1 MSGKR
6 SKKNQ
11 RPGSSRRGPEVLN
24 SNIEKDDE
32 QFQQIAESEDGRNEF
47 HTSTE
52 YHSTQFDHPP
62 SSSTDQQTSAL
73 ECPPHA
79 RGHKDSLMEN
89 KLPEQKRK
97 MGSTR
102 KRIGRIKDERKLDE
116 IKRTGEFDEEYV
128 TQPNTSTTE
137 EQHASLTEEEQS
149 RSMSFPS
156 DLNLQTKSSELRKEP
171 GTTLMLGVLE
181 NEEKDTIHYQEI
193 TFNSHEVLRDIPID
207 EKMVPSVH
215 SIAVTVAESDLL
227 QKDSVMFDEPSCQDI
242 PIASTSR
249 QKRRICSTRRP
260 LGEKNRENVGV
271 QEHSSNIR
279 ENKSKAEVLGEAKFP
294 MSEEMEQTWDG
305 VARDVSLSHTE
316 SALVLNQSLLAER
329 AELKEPDVSAGTET
343 MNKSVTFPLVDSE
356 KPLPETSSQHGTPSL
371 NEGFDFNFGSH
382 TGDFVNKVW
391 KEAESDLSDN
401 SQCVLNTSKD
411 TNTSYNFTDVNTEAK
426 EKVLKQKEELSINY
440 QMSDLLPKQDAQ
452 LEELELNYQ
461 EYSLSQHDIAT
472 LDNNCG
478 CSMAQLK
485 VGGSRS
491 FNVPVTNISH
501 AEPTATNL
509 PHEMSDAFDEKQEIQ
524 VEIKQESNVCDFTLV
539 TCDTLTDLECIM
551 EENEDP
557 QILAASENENTS
569 NQRGSETDNALKITD
584 QHDVRDHNVIQTI
597 MDVRDNEKD
606 AETSTETIWISH
618 QKPCE
623 VPAEKEELNREQEQ
637 YSSNISRTQSPLQD
651 AAGKMLETDEVRK
664 GRKDTENAASNDV
677 TTKSEE
683 MFSFKLSATVRG
695 SHAHQQL
702 FMQYPDKEGYDSHEN
717 VNEKSEEEGIL
728 VSVES
733 ENASFDRGDGK
744 SEGTKV
750 DAEPVVMSNVEAVY
764 NDSESANPEQ
774 NRELALKVS
783 TNAEKE
789 VSGERDT
796 IVMQSDINLIP
807 EEAHSKSSPVIYKR
821 KMGSTRR
828 PLRGKKGQKI
838 EMEHHDE
845 NETLECEGMINLEK
859 KTFSLEDESIT
870 NASLLRTTKDGVKVQ
885 DMELCED
892 NDVGPVERS
901 ESALLQSSCR
911 SDFLSEESTA
921 VSICHVTESQTL
933 MKLNEESQEN
943 AGDAEK
949 VAAEENKDL
958 QLETESQN
966 KISDTT
972 TYDAEG
978 TEEKINDVSVTL
990 VREVEVTGDTGTV
1003 ESNMTTESDLIQND
1017 TSSDPKLEAI
1027 KVSDDAGCKVQEE
1040 TVPKQSDT
1048 TIIPHDT
1055 QKEEAHSEFTVIHK
1069 RKMGSTRRP
1078 HRGKNGQRKEKEHR
1092 DENET
1097 PYSEDIIN
1105 VEKETISLEDE
1116 SITNASLLRTTKD
1129 GVKEQDME
1137 LCEDNDVGPVERS
1150 ESALLQ
1156 SSCRS
1161 DFLSEESTAVS
1172 ICHIT
1177 ESQTLMKLNK
1187 ESQENAGDAEK
1198 VAAEENKDLQLET
1211 ESQNKISDT
1220 TSYEAEGTEEKINDV
1235 SVTLIREVE
1244 VTGDTGTVESNM
1256 TMESDLMQN
1265 DTSSDAKLEAI
1276 KVSDNTECEVQE
1288 ETDTVPKQSDTT
1300 IIPQDTQKE
1309 EAHSEFTVIHK
1320 RKMGSTRRPL
1330 RGKNRQRKE
1339 KEHHDENET
1348 PDSED
1353 MINVE
1358 KETISLEDESIT
1370 NASLLRTTKD
1380 GVKVQDVELCEDN
1393 DVGPVERSESALL
1406 QSSCRSDFLSEES
1419 TAVSICHVTE
1429 SQTLMKLNKES
1440 QENAGDAEK
1449 VAAEENKDLQ
1459 LETES
1464 QNKISDTT
1472 TYEAEGTEENI
1483 NDVSVTLVREV
1494 EVTGDTGTGESN
1506 MTMESDL
1513 MQNDTSSDA
1522 KLEAIKVSDNTERE
1536 VQEETIPKQSDT
1548 TIIPQDAQKE
1558 EAHSEFTVI
1567 HKRKMGSTRRP
1578 LRGKNGQRKEK
1589 EHHDENE
1596 TLDSEDMI
1604 NVEEET
1610 ISLEDEPPLDE
1621 SALQSVKL
1629 GAKEQEMD
1637 TCKKNDVGPVER
1649 SKSTDMQSSCS
1660 SDLTSE
1666 ESIAINICH
1675 ITESQT
1681 PMKLN
1686 EESQENVGDADKGAA
1701 EEGKDLQLEIESR
1714 DTISDTT
1721 TYEAEGTDEKI
1732 NDVRLT
1738 LVREVEVTGDTGTG
1752 ESNMTT
1758 ESDLIQNDT
1767 SSDPKLEAIK
1777 VSDDAECKVQEET
1790 VPKQSDTTIIPHDT
1804 QKEEAHSEFTVIHK
1818 RKMGSTRR
1826 PLRGKN
1832 RQRKEKDHHDE
1843 NKTPDSE
1850 DMINVEKETISLE
1863 DESITNAS
1871 LLRTTKDGIKVQ
1883 DMELCEDNYV
1893 GPVERSESALLQ
1905 SSCRSDFL
1913 SEESTA
1919 VSICHIT
1926 ESQTLMKLN
1935 KESQENAGDAEKV
1948 AAEENKDLQLETES
1962 QNKISDTTTYEAEG
1976 TEENIND
1983 VSVTLVREV
1992 EITGDTGTVESNLTT
2007 ESDFL
2012 HTSPDVH
2019 IEALKISENVE
2030 KDVSGETDT
2039 VLKQSDINLIPE
2051 DSHTEEAHSKSSPV
2065 IQKRKMGSTRR
2076 PLRGNEGQRQEHDE
2090 KEIFMLKDEPSP
2102 DESRYTAVSVCDISE
2117 SQTLPKIHAGSQE
2130 NSGDV
2135 EIVPAEEDTERHLEN
2150 QTFDSTA
2157 FGGEATEENI
2167 CEANV
2172 LDKEVEFIGDTVT
2185 LESNI
2190 TTESDL
2196 IQNDTSSDPKLE
2208 AIKVSDDAECKVQE
2222 ETVPKQSDTTII
2234 PHDNQKE
2241 EAHSEFTVIHKRK
2254 MGSTRRPLRGKNT
2267 QRKEKDHHDEN
2278 ETPDSEDMIN
2288 VEKETISLEDESIT
2302 NASLLRTTKDGVK
2315 VQDMELCEDNDVGPV
2330 ERSESALL
2338 QSSCRSDFLYEES
2351 TAVSICHVTESQTL
2365 MKLNKESQEN
2375 AGDAEKVAA
2384 EENKDLQLETESQNK
2399 IPDTTSYEAEGTE
2412 EKINDVSV
2420 TLVGEVEVTGD
2431 TGTVESNMTMESDLM
2446 QNDTSSDAKLEAI
2459 KVYDNTECEV
2469 QEETDTVPK
2478 QSDTTI
2484 IPQDA
2489 QKEEAHSEFTVIHKR
2504 KMGSTR
2510 RPLRGKNGQRKE
2522 KEHHDENETLD
2533 SEDMINVEEETIS
2546 LEDEPPLDES
2556 TLQSVKLGAKEQEMD
2571 TCKKNDVGPVER
2583 SKSTDM
2589 QSSCSSDLTSEES
2602 IAINICHITESQ
2614 TPMKLNEES
2623 QENVGDADKGAAED
2637 GKDLQLEIES
2647 RDTISDTTTYEA
2659 EGTDEKINDVRLTLV
2674 REVEVTGDT
2683 GTVESN
2689 MTMESDLMQNDTSS
2703 DAKLEAIKVYDNTEC
2718 EVQEETDTVPKQ
2730 SDTTIIPQDAQK
2742 EEAHSEFTVIHKRK
2756 MGSTRRPLRGKN
2768 GQRKEKEHHDE
2779 NETLDSEDMIN
2790 VEEETISLEDEPPLD
2805 ESTLQSVKLGAKE
2818 QEMDT
2823 CKKNDVGPV
2832 ERSKSTDMQSSCSSD
2847 LTSEESIAINI
2858 CHITESQTPMKLN
2871 EESQENVGDADKGAA
2886 EEGKDLQLEI
2896 ESRDTI
2902 SDTTTYEAEGT
2913 DEKINDVRLTLVREV
2928 EVTGDTGTVESNI
2941 TTESGLIQND
2951 TSSDAKLEAF
2961 KVSDNAEREVQKET
2975 DTVPKQSDTT
2985 IIPQDAQ
2992 KEEAHSEFT
3001 VIHKRKMG
3009 STRRPLRGKNRQRKE
3024 KEHHDENETLDS
3036 EDMINVEEETISLED
3051 EPPLDESTLQSVKLG
3066 AKEQEM
3072 DTCKKNDVGPVER
3085 SKSTD
3090 LQSSCSSDLTSEE
3103 SIAINICHITESQTL
3118 MKLNEESQENA
3129 GDAENVAAEEN
3140 KDLQLE
3146 TESQDTISDTT
3157 TYEAEGTE
3165 EKIND
3170 VSVTL
3175 VGEVEVTGDTGTG
3188 EINMTTESDLIQ
3200 NDTSSDAKL
3209 EAIKVSEHAECEVKE
3224 ETDTF
3229 PKQSD
3234 TTIIPQDT
3242 QKEEAHSEFT
3252 VIHKRKMGSTRRPL
3266 RGKNGQRKVRV
3277 ESEEDTKAHLEV
3289 QYQDN
3294 VVDHIETQEFLN
3306 IRDNKD
3312 EDRKTTETVDMS
3324 VQEPCDDLELKQRSD
3339 VSQTQS
3345 GPSQDDTGSH
3355 LFEVPERTADFV
3367 RDRFACRS
3375 HSALILSDAL
3385 LMEETQMYVSSENAA
3400 PTEMAE
3406 MHPFSKRSMKK
3417 RKMGSTRKR
3426 GKRMVNDE
3434 EVEEEKEGEAEN
3446 TTNDDGTTKSEENL
3460 TIEEAIAG
3468 SPEPQQL
3475 FISSAD
3481 REGHEIQD
3489 IVSKSDVQTDISEQ
3503 NYPNS
3508 SINPNLLI
3516 ESECSSN
3523 VAAEMISDFSLG
3535 YADTYLGPK
3544 QIVIVKQ
3551 SVIPKESHREDQS
3564 SLNPVFQKRKMG
3576 STRKT
3581 LRGNKGQGKEESK
3594 KMDRD
3599 SKEMTQEQDTE
3610 PHLATSARKT
3620 ECKFDEKVEQNFP
3633 VDFSHPVAS
3642 SKMCPESENGGKEV
3656 SPNIHD
3662 LSEVSEEKGME
3673 STGNDSNSENEAIN
3687 LYDRTKDKFVLKVN
3701 NKDVD
3706 QTVSVDVYV
3715 GSEPEQTENTG
3726 HVFPTQELKSTQDD
3740 FVNEIS
3746 STQEKR
3752 RKMGSTR
3759 RNPKVIHGENMADNA
3774 DALGVA
3780 ENSETKK
3787 AEDDLDDMPLAS
3799 SINQSKEVSSVSTT
3813 DLESE
3818 MLGSATDLKEENDH
3832 QNNSE
3837 PSGPTVPETP
3847 ENTLQLVNADVTK
3860 HPQSE
3865 TVTTE
3870 KRRKMGS
3877 TRKNLRAGRNQ
3888 GIREGFEETETTDTN
3903 LQMPQDSEMSL
3914 GDQTSYD
3921 YSDQSEDS
3929 LLSEIERALN
3939 KTSQS
3944 SMSNDGESII
3954 KEPKHIANAPDLNMQ
3969 ENSEIKSLQPTPL
3982 VHSEP
3987 NSPGG
3992 RRRKMGSTRKNSRQ
4006 QLKAERED
4014 EDKEDGEKDISN
4026 LRMDEQEIKDL
4037 ERVEVSIV
4045 PNITENKLNKEYL
4058 DVSSAHTSSSQL
4070 EESANPVCQERTSPS
4085 TKRKFGSRRAN
4096 KSKQGLSSLAT
4107 SDFKNELEDGDHKAD
4122 KLCSDVSEVCDPC
4135 LTLQPE
4141 NQPITH
4147 PVSEQRNMEAKNEE
4161 AAPKATGAGPV
4172 SLGQIIKPDRSTGAK
4187 QTVNLNNSISDAE
4200 EVQFNVVMVGNC
4212 SVGKTSFIR
4221 RFHEGQFTEDY
4232 RSTIGVDTCIQT
4244 VALPDRTV
4252 KLQIWD
4258 TAGQE
4263 RFHSITTQVFH
4274 RADGLLLMYAITCSN
4289 SFISVRDWISRAQE
4303 RAPDD
4308 VIMML
4313 LGNKNDSGERAVQ
4326 IQEGADLAREYN
4338 INFME
4343 CSAATGANVSES
4355 MTTLAELLMERKSQK
4370 ERHATLRRE
4379 PSQKKSGCC

>member
-1 MSGKR
+1 
-6 SKKNQ
+6 
-11 RPGSSRRGPEVLN
+11 
-24 SNIEKDDE
+24 
-32 QFQQIAESEDGRNEF
+32 
-47 HTSTE
+47 
-52 YHSTQFDHPP
+52 
-62 SSSTDQQTSAL
+62 
-73 ECPPHA
+73 
-79 RGHKDSLMEN
+79 
-89 KLPEQKRK
+89 
-97 MGSTR
+97 
-102 KRIGRIKDERKLDE
+102 
-116 IKRTGEFDEEYV
+116 
-128 TQPNTSTTE
+128 
-137 EQHASLTEEEQS
+137 
-149 RSMSFPS
+149 
-156 DLNLQTKSSELRKEP
+156 
-171 GTTLMLGVLE
+171 
-181 NEEKDTIHYQEI
+181 
-193 TFNSHEVLRDIPID
+193 
-207 EKMVPSVH
+207 
-215 SIAVTVAESDLL
+215 
-227 QKDSVMFDEPSCQDI
+227 
-242 PIASTSR
+242 
-249 QKRRICSTRRP
+249 
-260 LGEKNRENVGV
+260 
-271 QEHSSNIR
+271 
-279 ENKSKAEVLGEAKFP
+279 
-294 MSEEMEQTWDG
+294 
-305 VARDVSLSHTE
+305 
-316 SALVLNQSLLAER
+316 
-329 AELKEPDVSAGTET
+329 
-343 MNKSVTFPLVDSE
+343 
-356 KPLPETSSQHGTPSL
+356 
-371 NEGFDFNFGSH
+371 
-382 TGDFVNKVW
+382 
-391 KEAESDLSDN
+391 
-401 SQCVLNTSKD
+401 
-411 TNTSYNFTDVNTEAK
+411 
-426 EKVLKQKEELSINY
+426 
-440 QMSDLLPKQDAQ
+440 
-452 LEELELNYQ
+452 
-461 EYSLSQHDIAT
+461 
-472 LDNNCG
+472 
-478 CSMAQLK
+478 
-485 VGGSRS
+485 
-491 FNVPVTNISH
+491 
-501 AEPTATNL
+501 
-509 PHEMSDAFDEKQEIQ
+509 
-524 VEIKQESNVCDFTLV
+524 
-539 TCDTLTDLECIM
+539 
-551 EENEDP
+551 
-557 QILAASENENTS
+557 
-569 NQRGSETDNALKITD
+569 
-584 QHDVRDHNVIQTI
+584 
-597 MDVRDNEKD
+597 
-606 AETSTETIWISH
+606 
-618 QKPCE
+618 
-623 VPAEKEELNREQEQ
+623 
-637 YSSNISRTQSPLQD
+637 
-651 AAGKMLETDEVRK
+651 
-664 GRKDTENAASNDV
+664 
-677 TTKSEE
+677 
-683 MFSFKLSATVRG
+683 
-695 SHAHQQL
+695 
-702 FMQYPDKEGYDSHEN
+702 
-717 VNEKSEEEGIL
+717 
-728 VSVES
+728 
-733 ENASFDRGDGK
+733 
-744 SEGTKV
+744 
-750 DAEPVVMSNVEAVY
+750 
-764 NDSESANPEQ
+764 
-774 NRELALKVS
+774 
-783 TNAEKE
+783 
-789 VSGERDT
+789 
-796 IVMQSDINLIP
+796 
-807 EEAHSKSSPVIYKR
+807 
-821 KMGSTRR
+821 MGSTRR
-828 PLRGKKGQKI
+828 PLRGKNRQRKEKD
-838 EMEHHDE
+838 HHDE
-845 NETLECEGMINLEK
+845 NKTPDSEDMINVEK
-859 KTFSLEDESIT
+859 ETISLEDESIT
-870 NASLLRTTKDGVKVQ
+870 NASLLRTTKDGIKVQ

-892 NDVGPVERS
+892 NYVGPVERS

-966 KISDTT
+966 KIPDTT

-990 VREVEVTGDTGTV
+990 VGEVEVTGDTGTV
-1003 ESNMTTESDLIQND
+1003 ESNLTTESDFLHTSPDVHIEALKISENVEKDVSGETDTVLKQSDINLIPEDSHTEEAHSKSSPVIQKRKMGSTRRPLRGNKGQRQEHDEKEIFILKDEPSPDESRYTAVSVCDISESQTLPKIHAGSQENSGDVEIVPAEEDTERHLQNQTFDSTAFGGEVTEENICDANVLDKEVEFVGDTVTVESNMTTESDSIQND
-1017 TSSDPKLEAI
+1017 TSSDANLEAMKI
-1027 KVSDDAGCKVQEE
+1027 SDDAECKVQEE
-1040 TVPKQSDT
+1040 TIPKQSDT
-1048 TIIPHDT
+1048 TIIPQDS
-1055 QKEEAHSEFTVIHK
+1055 QKAEAHSEFTVIHK

-1078 HRGKNGQRKEKEHR
+1078 LRGKNGQRKEKEHH

-1097 PYSEDIIN
+1097 LDSEDMIN
-1105 VEKETISLEDE
+1105 VEEETISLEDE
-1116 SITNASLLRTTKD
+1116 PPLDESTLQSVKLGA
-1129 GVKEQDME
+1129 KEQEMDT
-1137 LCEDNDVGPVERS
+1137 CKKNDVGPVERS
-1150 ESALLQ
+1150 KSTDMQ
-1156 SSCRS
+1156 SSCSS
-1161 DFLSEESTAVS
+1161 DLTSEESIAAS

-1177 ESQTLMKLNK
+1177 ESQTLMKLNE

-1198 VAAEENKDLQLET
+1198 VAAEENQDLQLET

-1300 IIPQDTQKE
+1300 IIPQD
-1309 EAHSEFTVIHK
+1309 
-1320 RKMGSTRRPL
+1320 
-1330 RGKNRQRKE
+1330 
-1339 KEHHDENET
+1339 
-1348 PDSED
+1348 
-1353 MINVE
+1353 
-1358 KETISLEDESIT
+1358 
-1370 NASLLRTTKD
+1370 
-1380 GVKVQDVELCEDN
+1380 
-1393 DVGPVERSESALL
+1393 
-1406 QSSCRSDFLSEES
+1406 
-1419 TAVSICHVTE
+1419 
-1429 SQTLMKLNKES
+1429 
-1440 QENAGDAEK
+1440 
-1449 VAAEENKDLQ
+1449 
-1459 LETES
+1459 
-1464 QNKISDTT
+1464 
-1472 TYEAEGTEENI
+1472 
-1483 NDVSVTLVREV
+1483 
-1494 EVTGDTGTGESN
+1494 
-1506 MTMESDL
+1506 
-1513 MQNDTSSDA
+1513 
-1522 KLEAIKVSDNTERE
+1522 
-1536 VQEETIPKQSDT
+1536 
-1548 TIIPQDAQKE
+1548 AQKE

-1621 SALQSVKL
+1621 FTLQSVKL

-1738 LVREVEVTGDTGTG
+1738 LVREVE
-1752 ESNMTT
+1752 
-1758 ESDLIQNDT
+1758 
-1767 SSDPKLEAIK
+1767 
-1777 VSDDAECKVQEET
+1777 
-1790 VPKQSDTTIIPHDT
+1790 
-1804 QKEEAHSEFTVIHK
+1804 
-1818 RKMGSTRR
+1818 
-1826 PLRGKN
+1826 
-1832 RQRKEKDHHDE
+1832 
-1843 NKTPDSE
+1843 
-1850 DMINVEKETISLE
+1850 
-1863 DESITNAS
+1863 
-1871 LLRTTKDGIKVQ
+1871 
-1883 DMELCEDNYV
+1883 
-1893 GPVERSESALLQ
+1893 
-1905 SSCRSDFL
+1905 
-1913 SEESTA
+1913 
-1919 VSICHIT
+1919 
-1926 ESQTLMKLN
+1926 
-1935 KESQENAGDAEKV
+1935 
-1948 AAEENKDLQLETES
+1948 
-1962 QNKISDTTTYEAEG
+1962 
-1976 TEENIND
+1976 
-1983 VSVTLVREV
+1983 
-1992 EITGDTGTVESNLTT
+1992 ITGDTGTVESNLTT

-2012 HTSPDVH
+2012 HSSPDVH

-2190 TTESDL
+2190 TTESGFIQNDTSSDAKLEALKVSDNTEREVQEETDTVPKQSDTTIIPQDSQKEEAHSEFTVIHKRKMGSTRRPLRGKNGQRKEKEHHDENETLDSEDMINVEEETISLEDEPRLDESTLQSVKLGAKEQEMDICKKNDVGPVERSKSTDLQSSCSSDLTSEESIAINICHITESQTLMKLNEESKENAGDADKVAAEENKDLQLETESQNKISDTTTYEAKGTEEKINDVSVTLVREVKVTGDTVTGESNMTTESDL

-2338 QSSCRSDFLYEES
+2338 QSSCRSDFLSEES

-2365 MKLNKESQEN
+2365 MKLNEESQEN

-2399 IPDTTSYEAEGTE
+2399 IPDTTTYEAEGTE

-2431 TGTVESNMTMESDLM
+2431 TGTVESNLTTESDFLHTSPDVHVEALKISENVEKDVSGETDTVLKQSDINLIPEDSHAEEAHSKSSPVIQKRKM
-2446 QNDTSSDAKLEAI
+2446 GSTRRPLRGNKGQRQEHDEKEIFILKDEPSPDESRYTAVSVCDISKSQTLPKIHAGSQENSGDVEIVPAEEDTERHLQNQTFYSTAFGGEVTEENICDANVLDKEVEFVGDAVTVESNMTTESDSIQNDTSSDAKLEEMKISDDA
-2459 KVYDNTECEV
+2459 ECEA

-2484 IPQDA
+2484 IPQDT

-2583 SKSTDM
+2583 SKSTDL

-2602 IAINICHITESQ
+2602 IAASICHITESQ
-2614 TPMKLNEES
+2614 TLMKLNEES
-2623 QENVGDADKGAAED
+2623 QENAGDAEKVAAEEN
-2637 GKDLQLEIES
+2637 KDLQLETES
-2647 RDTISDTTTYEA
+2647 QNKISDTTSYEA
-2659 EGTDEKINDVRLTLV
+2659 EGTEENINDVSVTLI

-2689 MTMESDLMQNDTSS
+2689 MTMESDFLHTSPDVHIEALKISENVEKDVSGETDTVLKQSDINLIPEDSHTEEAHSKSSPVIQKRKMGSTRRPLRGNKGQRQEHDEKEIFILKDEPSPDESRYTAVSVCDISESQTLPKIHAGSQENSGDVEIVPAEEDTERHLQNQTFDSTAFGGEVTEENICDANVLDKEVEFVGDTVTVESNMTTESDLIQNDTSS
-2703 DAKLEAIKVYDNTEC
+2703 DANLEAMKISDDAEC
-2718 EVQEETDTVPKQ
+2718 KVQEETIPKQ
-2730 SDTTIIPQDAQK
+2730 SDTTIIPQDSQK
-2742 EEAHSEFTVIHKRK
+2742 AEAHSEFTVIHKRK

-2818 QEMDT
+2818 QEMDI

-2832 ERSKSTDMQSSCSSD
+2832 ERSKSTDLQSSCSSD
-2847 LTSEESIAINI
+2847 LTSEESIATSI
-2858 CHITESQTPMKLN
+2858 CHITESQTLTKLN
-2871 EESQENVGDADKGAA
+2871 KESQENAGDAEKVAA
-2886 EEGKDLQLEI
+2886 EENKDLQLET
-2896 ESRDTI
+2896 ESQNKI
-2902 SDTTTYEAEGT
+2902 SDTTSYEAEGT
-2913 DEKINDVRLTLVREV
+2913 EEKINDLSVTLIREV
-2928 EVTGDTGTVESNI
+2928 EVTGGTGTVESNI

-3740 FVNEIS
+3740 FVHEIS

>member
-2928 EVTGDTGTVESNI
+2928 EVTGDTGT
-2941 TTESGLIQND
+2941 
-2951 TSSDAKLEAF
+2951 
-2961 KVSDNAEREVQKET
+2961 
-2975 DTVPKQSDTT
+2975 
-2985 IIPQDAQ
+2985 
-2992 KEEAHSEFT
+2992 
-3001 VIHKRKMG
+3001 
-3009 STRRPLRGKNRQRKE
+3009 
-3024 KEHHDENETLDS
+3024 
-3036 EDMINVEEETISLED
+3036 
-3051 EPPLDESTLQSVKLG
+3051 
-3066 AKEQEM
+3066 
-3072 DTCKKNDVGPVER
+3072 
-3085 SKSTD
+3085 
-3090 LQSSCSSDLTSEE
+3090 
-3103 SIAINICHITESQTL
+3103 
-3118 MKLNEESQENA
+3118 
-3129 GDAENVAAEEN
+3129 
-3140 KDLQLE
+3140 
-3146 TESQDTISDTT
+3146 
-3157 TYEAEGTE
+3157 
-3165 EKIND
+3165 
-3170 VSVTL
+3170 
-3175 VGEVEVTGDTGTG
+3175 G

>member
-1244 VTGDTGTVESNM
+1244 VTGDTGT
-1256 TMESDLMQN
+1256 
-1265 DTSSDAKLEAI
+1265 
-1276 KVSDNTECEVQE
+1276 
-1288 ETDTVPKQSDTT
+1288 
-1300 IIPQDTQKE
+1300 
-1309 EAHSEFTVIHK
+1309 
-1320 RKMGSTRRPL
+1320 
-1330 RGKNRQRKE
+1330 
-1339 KEHHDENET
+1339 
-1348 PDSED
+1348 
-1353 MINVE
+1353 
-1358 KETISLEDESIT
+1358 
-1370 NASLLRTTKD
+1370 
-1380 GVKVQDVELCEDN
+1380 
-1393 DVGPVERSESALL
+1393 
-1406 QSSCRSDFLSEES
+1406 
-1419 TAVSICHVTE
+1419 
-1429 SQTLMKLNKES
+1429 
-1440 QENAGDAEK
+1440 
-1449 VAAEENKDLQ
+1449 
-1459 LETES
+1459 
-1464 QNKISDTT
+1464 
-1472 TYEAEGTEENI
+1472 
-1483 NDVSVTLVREV
+1483 
-1494 EVTGDTGTGESN
+1494 GESN
-1506 MTMESDL
+1506 M
-1513 MQNDTSSDA
+1513 
-1522 KLEAIKVSDNTERE
+1522 
-1536 VQEETIPKQSDT
+1536 
-1548 TIIPQDAQKE
+1548 
-1558 EAHSEFTVI
+1558 
-1567 HKRKMGSTRRP
+1567 
-1578 LRGKNGQRKEK
+1578 
-1589 EHHDENE
+1589 
-1596 TLDSEDMI
+1596 
-1604 NVEEET
+1604 
-1610 ISLEDEPPLDE
+1610 
-1621 SALQSVKL
+1621 
-1629 GAKEQEMD
+1629 
-1637 TCKKNDVGPVER
+1637 
-1649 SKSTDMQSSCS
+1649 
-1660 SDLTSE
+1660 
-1666 ESIAINICH
+1666 
-1675 ITESQT
+1675 
-1681 PMKLN
+1681 
-1686 EESQENVGDADKGAA
+1686 
-1701 EEGKDLQLEIESR
+1701 
-1714 DTISDTT
+1714 
-1721 TYEAEGTDEKI
+1721 
-1732 NDVRLT
+1732 
-1738 LVREVEVTGDTGTG
+1738 
-1752 ESNMTT
+1752 
-1758 ESDLIQNDT
+1758 
-1767 SSDPKLEAIK
+1767 
-1777 VSDDAECKVQEET
+1777 
-1790 VPKQSDTTIIPHDT
+1790 
-1804 QKEEAHSEFTVIHK
+1804 
-1818 RKMGSTRR
+1818 
-1826 PLRGKN
+1826 
-1832 RQRKEKDHHDE
+1832 
-1843 NKTPDSE
+1843 
-1850 DMINVEKETISLE
+1850 
-1863 DESITNAS
+1863 
-1871 LLRTTKDGIKVQ
+1871 
-1883 DMELCEDNYV
+1883 
-1893 GPVERSESALLQ
+1893 
-1905 SSCRSDFL
+1905 
-1913 SEESTA
+1913 
-1919 VSICHIT
+1919 
-1926 ESQTLMKLN
+1926 
-1935 KESQENAGDAEKV
+1935 
-1948 AAEENKDLQLETES
+1948 
-1962 QNKISDTTTYEAEG
+1962 
-1976 TEENIND
+1976 
-1983 VSVTLVREV
+1983 
-1992 EITGDTGTVESNLTT
+1992 
-2007 ESDFL
+2007 
-2012 HTSPDVH
+2012 
-2019 IEALKISENVE
+2019 
-2030 KDVSGETDT
+2030 
-2039 VLKQSDINLIPE
+2039 
-2051 DSHTEEAHSKSSPV
+2051 
-2065 IQKRKMGSTRR
+2065 
-2076 PLRGNEGQRQEHDE
+2076 
-2090 KEIFMLKDEPSP
+2090 
-2102 DESRYTAVSVCDISE
+2102 
-2117 SQTLPKIHAGSQE
+2117 
-2130 NSGDV
+2130 
-2135 EIVPAEEDTERHLEN
+2135 
-2150 QTFDSTA
+2150 
-2157 FGGEATEENI
+2157 
-2167 CEANV
+2167 
-2172 LDKEVEFIGDTVT
+2172 
-2185 LESNI
+2185 

-2928 EVTGDTGTVESNI
+2928 EVTGDTGTVESNLTTESDFLHTSPDVHIEALKISENVEKDVSGETDTVLKQSDINLIPEDSHTEEAHSKSSPVIQKRKMGSTRRPLRGNKGQRQEHDEKEIFILKDEPSPDESRYTAVSVCDISESQTLPKIHAGSQENSGDVEIVPAEEDTERHLENQTFDSTAFGGEATEENICEAIVLDKEVEFIGDTVTLESNI

>member
-2190 TTESDL
+2190 TTESGV
-2196 IQNDTSSDPKLE
+2196 IQNDTSSDAKLE
-2208 AIKVSDDAECKVQE
+2208 ALKVSDNAEREVQE
-2222 ETVPKQSDTTII
+2222 ETDTVPKQSDTTII
-2234 PHDNQKE
+2234 PQNSQKE

-2254 MGSTRRPLRGKNT
+2254 MGSTRRPLRGKNG
-2267 QRKEKDHHDEN
+2267 QRKEKEHHDEN
-2278 ETPDSEDMIN
+2278 ETLDSEDMVN
-2288 VEKETISLEDESIT
+2288 LEKETISLEDEPRLDEST
-2302 NASLLRTTKDGVK
+2302 LQSVK
-2315 VQDMELCEDNDVGPV
+2315 LGAKEQEMDICKKNDVGPV
-2330 ERSESALL
+2330 ERSKSTDL
-2338 QSSCRSDFLYEES
+2338 QSSCSSDLTSEES
-2351 TAVSICHVTESQTL
+2351 IAINICHITESQTL
-2365 MKLNKESQEN
+2365 MKLNEESQEN
-2375 AGDAEKVAA
+2375 AGDADKVAP

-2399 IPDTTSYEAEGTE
+2399 ISDTTTYEAKGTE

-2420 TLVGEVEVTGD
+2420 TLVREVEVTGD
-2431 TGTVESNMTMESDLM
+2431 TGTVESNLTTESDFLHSSPDVHIEALKISENVEKDVSGETDTVLKQSDINLIPEDSHTEEAHSKSSPVIQKRKM
-2446 QNDTSSDAKLEAI
+2446 GSTRRPLRGNEGQRQEHDEKEIFMLKDEPSPDESRYTAVSVCDISESQTLPKIHAGSQENSGDVEIVPAEEDTERHLENQTFDSTAFGGEATEENICEANVLDKEVEFIGDTVTLESNITTESDSIQNDTSSDAKLEEMKISDDA
-2459 KVYDNTECEV
+2459 ECEA

-2484 IPQDA
+2484 IPQDT

-2583 SKSTDM
+2583 SKSTDL

-2602 IAINICHITESQ
+2602 IAASICHITESQ
-2614 TPMKLNEES
+2614 TLMKLNEES
-2623 QENVGDADKGAAED
+2623 QENAGDAEKVAAEEN
-2637 GKDLQLEIES
+2637 KDLQLETES
-2647 RDTISDTTTYEA
+2647 QNKISDTTSYEA
-2659 EGTDEKINDVRLTLV
+2659 EGTEENINDVSVTL
-2674 REVEVTGDT
+2674 
-2683 GTVESN
+2683 
-2689 MTMESDLMQNDTSS
+2689 
-2703 DAKLEAIKVYDNTEC
+2703 I
-2718 EVQEETDTVPKQ
+2718 
-2730 SDTTIIPQDAQK
+2730 
-2742 EEAHSEFTVIHKRK
+2742 
-2756 MGSTRRPLRGKN
+2756 
-2768 GQRKEKEHHDE
+2768 
-2779 NETLDSEDMIN
+2779 
-2790 VEEETISLEDEPPLD
+2790 
-2805 ESTLQSVKLGAKE
+2805 
-2818 QEMDT
+2818 
-2823 CKKNDVGPV
+2823 
-2832 ERSKSTDMQSSCSSD
+2832 
-2847 LTSEESIAINI
+2847 
-2858 CHITESQTPMKLN
+2858 
-2871 EESQENVGDADKGAA
+2871 
-2886 EEGKDLQLEI
+2886 
-2896 ESRDTI
+2896 
-2902 SDTTTYEAEGT
+2902 
-2913 DEKINDVRLTLVREV
+2913 REV

>member
-1494 EVTGDTGTGESN
+1494 EVTGDTGT
-1506 MTMESDL
+1506 
-1513 MQNDTSSDA
+1513 
-1522 KLEAIKVSDNTERE
+1522 
-1536 VQEETIPKQSDT
+1536 
-1548 TIIPQDAQKE
+1548 
-1558 EAHSEFTVI
+1558 
-1567 HKRKMGSTRRP
+1567 
-1578 LRGKNGQRKEK
+1578 
-1589 EHHDENE
+1589 
-1596 TLDSEDMI
+1596 
-1604 NVEEET
+1604 
-1610 ISLEDEPPLDE
+1610 
-1621 SALQSVKL
+1621 
-1629 GAKEQEMD
+1629 
-1637 TCKKNDVGPVER
+1637 
-1649 SKSTDMQSSCS
+1649 
-1660 SDLTSE
+1660 
-1666 ESIAINICH
+1666 
-1675 ITESQT
+1675 
-1681 PMKLN
+1681 
-1686 EESQENVGDADKGAA
+1686 
-1701 EEGKDLQLEIESR
+1701 
-1714 DTISDTT
+1714 
-1721 TYEAEGTDEKI
+1721 
-1732 NDVRLT
+1732 
-1738 LVREVEVTGDTGTG
+1738 
-1752 ESNMTT
+1752 
-1758 ESDLIQNDT
+1758 
-1767 SSDPKLEAIK
+1767 
-1777 VSDDAECKVQEET
+1777 
-1790 VPKQSDTTIIPHDT
+1790 
-1804 QKEEAHSEFTVIHK
+1804 
-1818 RKMGSTRR
+1818 
-1826 PLRGKN
+1826 
-1832 RQRKEKDHHDE
+1832 
-1843 NKTPDSE
+1843 
-1850 DMINVEKETISLE
+1850 
-1863 DESITNAS
+1863 
-1871 LLRTTKDGIKVQ
+1871 
-1883 DMELCEDNYV
+1883 
-1893 GPVERSESALLQ
+1893 
-1905 SSCRSDFL
+1905 
-1913 SEESTA
+1913 
-1919 VSICHIT
+1919 
-1926 ESQTLMKLN
+1926 
-1935 KESQENAGDAEKV
+1935 
-1948 AAEENKDLQLETES
+1948 
-1962 QNKISDTTTYEAEG
+1962 
-1976 TEENIND
+1976 
-1983 VSVTLVREV
+1983 
-1992 EITGDTGTVESNLTT
+1992 
-2007 ESDFL
+2007 
-2012 HTSPDVH
+2012 
-2019 IEALKISENVE
+2019 
-2030 KDVSGETDT
+2030 
-2039 VLKQSDINLIPE
+2039 
-2051 DSHTEEAHSKSSPV
+2051 
-2065 IQKRKMGSTRR
+2065 
-2076 PLRGNEGQRQEHDE
+2076 
-2090 KEIFMLKDEPSP
+2090 
-2102 DESRYTAVSVCDISE
+2102 
-2117 SQTLPKIHAGSQE
+2117 
-2130 NSGDV
+2130 
-2135 EIVPAEEDTERHLEN
+2135 
-2150 QTFDSTA
+2150 
-2157 FGGEATEENI
+2157 
-2167 CEANV
+2167 
-2172 LDKEVEFIGDTVT
+2172 
-2185 LESNI
+2185 
-2190 TTESDL
+2190 
-2196 IQNDTSSDPKLE
+2196 
-2208 AIKVSDDAECKVQE
+2208 
-2222 ETVPKQSDTTII
+2222 
-2234 PHDNQKE
+2234 
-2241 EAHSEFTVIHKRK
+2241 
-2254 MGSTRRPLRGKNT
+2254 
-2267 QRKEKDHHDEN
+2267 
-2278 ETPDSEDMIN
+2278 
-2288 VEKETISLEDESIT
+2288 
-2302 NASLLRTTKDGVK
+2302 
-2315 VQDMELCEDNDVGPV
+2315 
-2330 ERSESALL
+2330 
-2338 QSSCRSDFLYEES
+2338 
-2351 TAVSICHVTESQTL
+2351 
-2365 MKLNKESQEN
+2365 
-2375 AGDAEKVAA
+2375 
-2384 EENKDLQLETESQNK
+2384 
-2399 IPDTTSYEAEGTE
+2399 
-2412 EKINDVSV
+2412 
-2420 TLVGEVEVTGD
+2420 
-2431 TGTVESNMTMESDLM
+2431 VESNMTMESDLM

-2928 EVTGDTGTVESNI
+2928 EVTGDTGTVESNLTTESDFLHTSPDVHIEALKISENVEKDVSGETDTVLKQSDINLIPEDSHTEEAHSKSSPVIQKRKMGSTRRPLRGNKGQRQEHDEKEIFILKDEPSPDESRYTAVSVCDISESQTLPKIHAGSQENSGDVEIVPAEEDTERHLENQTFDSTAFGGEATEENICEAIVLDKEVEFIGDTVTLESNI

>member
-1003 ESNMTTESDLIQND
+1003 ESNMTTESGLIQNDTSSDAKLEALKVSNDAECKVQEKTDTVPKQSDTTIIPHDTQKEEAHSEFTVIHKRKMGSTRRPLKGKNGQRKVKEHHDENETLDSENMINAEKETISLEDEPPLDESTLQSVKLGAKEQDMDISKKNDVGPVERSKSTDLQSSCSSDLTSEESIATSICHITESQTSMKLNEESQENAGDPDKRAAEEDKDLQLDIESQNKISDTTSYEAEGTEEKISDVSVTLVREVEVTGDTGTVESNMTPESDLIQND

-1129 GVKEQDME
+1129 GVKEQDMELCEDNDVGPVERSESALLQSSCRSDFLSEESTAVSICHITESQTLMKLNKESQENAGDAEKVAAEENKDLQLETESQNKISDTTSYEAEGTEEKINDVSVTLIREVEVTGDTGTVESNMTMESDLIQNDTSSDAKLEAIKVSDNTECEVQEETDTVPKQSDTTIIPQDTQKEEAHSEFTVIHKRKMGSTRRPLRGKNRQRKEKEHHDENETPDSEDMINVEKETISLEDESITNASLLRTTKDGVKVQDVELCEDNDVGPVERSESALLQSSCRSDFLSEESTAVSICHVTESQTLMKLNKESQENAGDAEKVAAEENKDLQLETESQNKISDTTTYEAEGTEENINDVSVTLVREVEVTGDTGTVESNLTTESDFLHTSPDVHIEALKISENVEKDVSGETDTVLKQSDISIIPEDSHTEEAHSKSSPVIQKRKMGSTRRPLRGNEGQKQEHDEKEIFKLKDEPSPDESRYTAVSVCDISESQTLPKIHAGSQENTGEVEIVPAEEDTERHLQNQTFDSTAFGGEATEENICEANVLDKEVEFIGDTVTLESNITTESGLIQNDTSSDAKLEALKVSDNTEREVQKETDTVPKQSDTTIIPQNSQKEEAHSEFTVIHKRKMGSTRRPLRGKNGQRKEKEHHDENETLDSEDMINVEEETISLEDEPRLDESTLQSVKLGAKEQEMDICKKNDVGPVERSKSTDLQSSCSSDLTSEESIAINICHITESQTLMKLNEESQENAGDADKVAAEENKDLQLETESQNKISDTTSYEAEGTEEKINDVSVTLIREVEVTGDTGTVESNMTMESDLMQNDTSSDAKLEAIKVSDNTECEVQEETDTVPKQSDTTIIPQDAQKEEAHSEFTVIHKRKMGSTRRPLRGKNGQRKEKEHHDENETLDSEDMINVEEETISLENEPPLDESTLQSVKLGAKEQDMDISKKNDVGPVERSKSTDLQSSCSSDLTSEESIATSICHITESQTSMKLNEESQENAGDPDKRAAEEDKDLQLDIESQNKISDTTSYEAEGTEEKISDVSVTLVREVEVTGDTGTVESNMTPESDLIQNDTSSDPKLEAIKVSDDAGCKVQEETVPKQSDTTIIPHDTQKEEAHSEFTVIHKRKMGSTRRPHRGKNGQRKEKEHRDENETPYSEDIINVEKETISLEDESITNASLLRTTKDGVKVQDME

-1494 EVTGDTGTGESN
+1494 EVTGDTGTVESNLTTESDFLHTSPDVHIEALKISENVEKDVSGETDTVLKQSDISIIPEDSHTEEAHSKSSPVIQKRKMGSTRRPLRGNEGQKQEHDEKEIFKLKDEPSPDESRYTAVSVCDISESQTLPKIHAGSQENTGEVEIVPAEEDTERHLQNQTFDSTAFGGEATEENICEANVLDKEVEFIGDTVTLESNITTESGLIQNDTSSDAKLEALKVSDNTEREVQKETDTVPKQSDTTIIPQNSQKEEAHSEFTVIHKRKMGSTRRPLRGKNGQRKEKEHHDENETLDSEDMINVEEETISLEDEPRLDESTLQSVKLGAKEQEMDICKKNDVGPVERSKSTDLQSSCSSDLTSEESIAINICHITESQTLMKLNEESQENAGDADKVAAEENKDLQLETESQNKISDTTSYEAEGTEEKINDVSVTLIREVEVTGDTGTVESN

-1522 KLEAIKVSDNTERE
+1522 KLEAIKVSDNTECE
-1536 VQEETIPKQSDT
+1536 VQEETDTVPKQSDT

-1610 ISLEDEPPLDE
+1610 ISLENEPPLDE
-1621 SALQSVKL
+1621 STLQSVKL

-1701 EEGKDLQLEIESR
+1701 EEGKDFTVRIESR

-1926 ESQTLMKLN
+1926 ESQN
-1935 KESQENAGDAEKV
+1935 PH
-1948 AAEENKDLQLETES
+1948 ETE
-1962 QNKISDTTTYEAEG
+1962 
-1976 TEENIND
+1976 
-1983 VSVTLVREV
+1983 
-1992 EITGDTGTVESNLTT
+1992 
-2007 ESDFL
+2007 
-2012 HTSPDVH
+2012 
-2019 IEALKISENVE
+2019 
-2030 KDVSGETDT
+2030 
-2039 VLKQSDINLIPE
+2039 
-2051 DSHTEEAHSKSSPV
+2051 
-2065 IQKRKMGSTRR
+2065 
-2076 PLRGNEGQRQEHDE
+2076 
-2090 KEIFMLKDEPSP
+2090 
-2102 DESRYTAVSVCDISE
+2102 
-2117 SQTLPKIHAGSQE
+2117 
-2130 NSGDV
+2130 
-2135 EIVPAEEDTERHLEN
+2135 
-2150 QTFDSTA
+2150 
-2157 FGGEATEENI
+2157 
-2167 CEANV
+2167 
-2172 LDKEVEFIGDTVT
+2172 
-2185 LESNI
+2185 
-2190 TTESDL
+2190 
-2196 IQNDTSSDPKLE
+2196 
-2208 AIKVSDDAECKVQE
+2208 
-2222 ETVPKQSDTTII
+2222 
-2234 PHDNQKE
+2234 
-2241 EAHSEFTVIHKRK
+2241 
-2254 MGSTRRPLRGKNT
+2254 
-2267 QRKEKDHHDEN
+2267 
-2278 ETPDSEDMIN
+2278 
-2288 VEKETISLEDESIT
+2288 
-2302 NASLLRTTKDGVK
+2302 
-2315 VQDMELCEDNDVGPV
+2315 
-2330 ERSESALL
+2330 
-2338 QSSCRSDFLYEES
+2338 
-2351 TAVSICHVTESQTL
+2351 
-2365 MKLNKESQEN
+2365 
-2375 AGDAEKVAA
+2375 
-2384 EENKDLQLETESQNK
+2384 
-2399 IPDTTSYEAEGTE
+2399 
-2412 EKINDVSV
+2412 
-2420 TLVGEVEVTGD
+2420 
-2431 TGTVESNMTMESDLM
+2431 
-2446 QNDTSSDAKLEAI
+2446 
-2459 KVYDNTECEV
+2459 
-2469 QEETDTVPK
+2469 
-2478 QSDTTI
+2478 
-2484 IPQDA
+2484 
-2489 QKEEAHSEFTVIHKR
+2489 
-2504 KMGSTR
+2504 
-2510 RPLRGKNGQRKE
+2510 
-2522 KEHHDENETLD
+2522 
-2533 SEDMINVEEETIS
+2533 
-2546 LEDEPPLDES
+2546 
-2556 TLQSVKLGAKEQEMD
+2556 
-2571 TCKKNDVGPVER
+2571 
-2583 SKSTDM
+2583 
-2589 QSSCSSDLTSEES
+2589 
-2602 IAINICHITESQ
+2602 
-2614 TPMKLNEES
+2614 
-2623 QENVGDADKGAAED
+2623 
-2637 GKDLQLEIES
+2637 
-2647 RDTISDTTTYEA
+2647 
-2659 EGTDEKINDVRLTLV
+2659 
-2674 REVEVTGDT
+2674 
-2683 GTVESN
+2683 
-2689 MTMESDLMQNDTSS
+2689 
-2703 DAKLEAIKVYDNTEC
+2703 
-2718 EVQEETDTVPKQ
+2718 
-2730 SDTTIIPQDAQK
+2730 
-2742 EEAHSEFTVIHKRK
+2742 
-2756 MGSTRRPLRGKN
+2756 
-2768 GQRKEKEHHDE
+2768 
-2779 NETLDSEDMIN
+2779 
-2790 VEEETISLEDEPPLD
+2790 
-2805 ESTLQSVKLGAKE
+2805 
-2818 QEMDT
+2818 
-2823 CKKNDVGPV
+2823 
-2832 ERSKSTDMQSSCSSD
+2832 
-2847 LTSEESIAINI
+2847 
-2858 CHITESQTPMKLN
+2858 
-2871 EESQENVGDADKGAA
+2871 
-2886 EEGKDLQLEI
+2886 
-2896 ESRDTI
+2896 
-2902 SDTTTYEAEGT
+2902 
-2913 DEKINDVRLTLVREV
+2913 
-2928 EVTGDTGTVESNI
+2928 
-2941 TTESGLIQND
+2941 
-2951 TSSDAKLEAF
+2951 
-2961 KVSDNAEREVQKET
+2961 
-2975 DTVPKQSDTT
+2975 
-2985 IIPQDAQ
+2985 
-2992 KEEAHSEFT
+2992 
-3001 VIHKRKMG
+3001 
-3009 STRRPLRGKNRQRKE
+3009 
-3024 KEHHDENETLDS
+3024 
-3036 EDMINVEEETISLED
+3036 
-3051 EPPLDESTLQSVKLG
+3051 
-3066 AKEQEM
+3066 
-3072 DTCKKNDVGPVER
+3072 
-3085 SKSTD
+3085 
-3090 LQSSCSSDLTSEE
+3090 
-3103 SIAINICHITESQTL
+3103 
-3118 MKLNEESQENA
+3118 
-3129 GDAENVAAEEN
+3129 
-3140 KDLQLE
+3140 
-3146 TESQDTISDTT
+3146 
-3157 TYEAEGTE
+3157 
-3165 EKIND
+3165 
-3170 VSVTL
+3170 
-3175 VGEVEVTGDTGTG
+3175 
-3188 EINMTTESDLIQ
+3188 
-3200 NDTSSDAKL
+3200 
-3209 EAIKVSEHAECEVKE
+3209 
-3224 ETDTF
+3224 
-3229 PKQSD
+3229 
-3234 TTIIPQDT
+3234 
-3242 QKEEAHSEFT
+3242 
-3252 VIHKRKMGSTRRPL
+3252 
-3266 RGKNGQRKVRV
+3266 
-3277 ESEEDTKAHLEV
+3277 
-3289 QYQDN
+3289 
-3294 VVDHIETQEFLN
+3294 
-3306 IRDNKD
+3306 
-3312 EDRKTTETVDMS
+3312 
-3324 VQEPCDDLELKQRSD
+3324 
-3339 VSQTQS
+3339 
-3345 GPSQDDTGSH
+3345 
-3355 LFEVPERTADFV
+3355 
-3367 RDRFACRS
+3367 
-3375 HSALILSDAL
+3375 
-3385 LMEETQMYVSSENAA
+3385 
-3400 PTEMAE
+3400 
-3406 MHPFSKRSMKK
+3406 
-3417 RKMGSTRKR
+3417 
-3426 GKRMVNDE
+3426 
-3434 EVEEEKEGEAEN
+3434 
-3446 TTNDDGTTKSEENL
+3446 
-3460 TIEEAIAG
+3460 
-3468 SPEPQQL
+3468 
-3475 FISSAD
+3475 
-3481 REGHEIQD
+3481 
-3489 IVSKSDVQTDISEQ
+3489 
-3503 NYPNS
+3503 
-3508 SINPNLLI
+3508 
-3516 ESECSSN
+3516 
-3523 VAAEMISDFSLG
+3523 
-3535 YADTYLGPK
+3535 
-3544 QIVIVKQ
+3544 
-3551 SVIPKESHREDQS
+3551 
-3564 SLNPVFQKRKMG
+3564 
-3576 STRKT
+3576 
-3581 LRGNKGQGKEESK
+3581 
-3594 KMDRD
+3594 
-3599 SKEMTQEQDTE
+3599 
-3610 PHLATSARKT
+3610 
-3620 ECKFDEKVEQNFP
+3620 
-3633 VDFSHPVAS
+3633 
-3642 SKMCPESENGGKEV
+3642 
-3656 SPNIHD
+3656 
-3662 LSEVSEEKGME
+3662 
-3673 STGNDSNSENEAIN
+3673 
-3687 LYDRTKDKFVLKVN
+3687 
-3701 NKDVD
+3701 
-3706 QTVSVDVYV
+3706 
-3715 GSEPEQTENTG
+3715 
-3726 HVFPTQELKSTQDD
+3726 
-3740 FVNEIS
+3740 
-3746 STQEKR
+3746 
-3752 RKMGSTR
+3752 
-3759 RNPKVIHGENMADNA
+3759 
-3774 DALGVA
+3774 
-3780 ENSETKK
+3780 
-3787 AEDDLDDMPLAS
+3787 
-3799 SINQSKEVSSVSTT
+3799 
-3813 DLESE
+3813 
-3818 MLGSATDLKEENDH
+3818 
-3832 QNNSE
+3832 
-3837 PSGPTVPETP
+3837 
-3847 ENTLQLVNADVTK
+3847 
-3860 HPQSE
+3860 
-3865 TVTTE
+3865 
-3870 KRRKMGS
+3870 
-3877 TRKNLRAGRNQ
+3877 
-3888 GIREGFEETETTDTN
+3888 
-3903 LQMPQDSEMSL
+3903 
-3914 GDQTSYD
+3914 
-3921 YSDQSEDS
+3921 
-3929 LLSEIERALN
+3929 
-3939 KTSQS
+3939 
-3944 SMSNDGESII
+3944 
-3954 KEPKHIANAPDLNMQ
+3954 
-3969 ENSEIKSLQPTPL
+3969 
-3982 VHSEP
+3982 
-3987 NSPGG
+3987 
-3992 RRRKMGSTRKNSRQ
+3992 
-4006 QLKAERED
+4006 
-4014 EDKEDGEKDISN
+4014 
-4026 LRMDEQEIKDL
+4026 
-4037 ERVEVSIV
+4037 
-4045 PNITENKLNKEYL
+4045 
-4058 DVSSAHTSSSQL
+4058 
-4070 EESANPVCQERTSPS
+4070 
-4085 TKRKFGSRRAN
+4085 
-4096 KSKQGLSSLAT
+4096 
-4107 SDFKNELEDGDHKAD
+4107 
-4122 KLCSDVSEVCDPC
+4122 
-4135 LTLQPE
+4135 
-4141 NQPITH
+4141 
-4147 PVSEQRNMEAKNEE
+4147 
-4161 AAPKATGAGPV
+4161 
-4172 SLGQIIKPDRSTGAK
+4172 
-4187 QTVNLNNSISDAE
+4187 
-4200 EVQFNVVMVGNC
+4200 
-4212 SVGKTSFIR
+4212 
-4221 RFHEGQFTEDY
+4221 
-4232 RSTIGVDTCIQT
+4232 
-4244 VALPDRTV
+4244 
-4252 KLQIWD
+4252 
-4258 TAGQE
+4258 
-4263 RFHSITTQVFH
+4263 
-4274 RADGLLLMYAITCSN
+4274 
-4289 SFISVRDWISRAQE
+4289 
-4303 RAPDD
+4303 
-4308 VIMML
+4308 
-4313 LGNKNDSGERAVQ
+4313 
-4326 IQEGADLAREYN
+4326 
-4338 INFME
+4338 
-4343 CSAATGANVSES
+4343 
-4355 MTTLAELLMERKSQK
+4355 
-4370 ERHATLRRE
+4370 
-4379 PSQKKSGCC
+4379 

>member
-1494 EVTGDTGTGESN
+1494 EVTGDTGT
-1506 MTMESDL
+1506 
-1513 MQNDTSSDA
+1513 
-1522 KLEAIKVSDNTERE
+1522 
-1536 VQEETIPKQSDT
+1536 
-1548 TIIPQDAQKE
+1548 
-1558 EAHSEFTVI
+1558 
-1567 HKRKMGSTRRP
+1567 
-1578 LRGKNGQRKEK
+1578 
-1589 EHHDENE
+1589 
-1596 TLDSEDMI
+1596 
-1604 NVEEET
+1604 
-1610 ISLEDEPPLDE
+1610 
-1621 SALQSVKL
+1621 
-1629 GAKEQEMD
+1629 
-1637 TCKKNDVGPVER
+1637 
-1649 SKSTDMQSSCS
+1649 
-1660 SDLTSE
+1660 
-1666 ESIAINICH
+1666 
-1675 ITESQT
+1675 
-1681 PMKLN
+1681 
-1686 EESQENVGDADKGAA
+1686 
-1701 EEGKDLQLEIESR
+1701 
-1714 DTISDTT
+1714 
-1721 TYEAEGTDEKI
+1721 
-1732 NDVRLT
+1732 
-1738 LVREVEVTGDTGTG
+1738 
-1752 ESNMTT
+1752 
-1758 ESDLIQNDT
+1758 
-1767 SSDPKLEAIK
+1767 
-1777 VSDDAECKVQEET
+1777 
-1790 VPKQSDTTIIPHDT
+1790 
-1804 QKEEAHSEFTVIHK
+1804 
-1818 RKMGSTRR
+1818 
-1826 PLRGKN
+1826 
-1832 RQRKEKDHHDE
+1832 
-1843 NKTPDSE
+1843 
-1850 DMINVEKETISLE
+1850 
-1863 DESITNAS
+1863 
-1871 LLRTTKDGIKVQ
+1871 
-1883 DMELCEDNYV
+1883 
-1893 GPVERSESALLQ
+1893 
-1905 SSCRSDFL
+1905 
-1913 SEESTA
+1913 
-1919 VSICHIT
+1919 
-1926 ESQTLMKLN
+1926 
-1935 KESQENAGDAEKV
+1935 
-1948 AAEENKDLQLETES
+1948 
-1962 QNKISDTTTYEAEG
+1962 
-1976 TEENIND
+1976 
-1983 VSVTLVREV
+1983 
-1992 EITGDTGTVESNLTT
+1992 VESNLTT

-2928 EVTGDTGTVESNI
+2928 EVTGDTGTVESNLTTESDFLHTSPDVHIEALKISENVEKDVSGETDTVLKQSDINLIPEDSHTEEAHSKSSPVIQKRKMGSTRRPLRGNKGQRQEHDEKEIFILKDEPSPDESRYTAVSVCDISESQTLPKIHAGSQENSGDVEIVPAEEDTERHLENQTFDSTAFGGEATEENICEAIVLDKEVEFIGDTVTLESNI

>member
-978 TEEKINDVSVTL
+978 TEEKINDVSV
-990 VREVEVTGDTGTV
+990 
-1003 ESNMTTESDLIQND
+1003 
-1017 TSSDPKLEAI
+1017 
-1027 KVSDDAGCKVQEE
+1027 
-1040 TVPKQSDT
+1040 
-1048 TIIPHDT
+1048 
-1055 QKEEAHSEFTVIHK
+1055 
-1069 RKMGSTRRP
+1069 
-1078 HRGKNGQRKEKEHR
+1078 
-1092 DENET
+1092 
-1097 PYSEDIIN
+1097 
-1105 VEKETISLEDE
+1105 
-1116 SITNASLLRTTKD
+1116 
-1129 GVKEQDME
+1129 
-1137 LCEDNDVGPVERS
+1137 
-1150 ESALLQ
+1150 
-1156 SSCRS
+1156 
-1161 DFLSEESTAVS
+1161 
-1172 ICHIT
+1172 
-1177 ESQTLMKLNK
+1177 
-1187 ESQENAGDAEK
+1187 
-1198 VAAEENKDLQLET
+1198 
-1211 ESQNKISDT
+1211 
-1220 TSYEAEGTEEKINDV
+1220 
-1235 SVTLIREVE
+1235 
-1244 VTGDTGTVESNM
+1244 
-1256 TMESDLMQN
+1256 
-1265 DTSSDAKLEAI
+1265 
-1276 KVSDNTECEVQE
+1276 
-1288 ETDTVPKQSDTT
+1288 
-1300 IIPQDTQKE
+1300 
-1309 EAHSEFTVIHK
+1309 
-1320 RKMGSTRRPL
+1320 
-1330 RGKNRQRKE
+1330 
-1339 KEHHDENET
+1339 
-1348 PDSED
+1348 
-1353 MINVE
+1353 
-1358 KETISLEDESIT
+1358 
-1370 NASLLRTTKD
+1370 
-1380 GVKVQDVELCEDN
+1380 
-1393 DVGPVERSESALL
+1393 
-1406 QSSCRSDFLSEES
+1406 
-1419 TAVSICHVTE
+1419 
-1429 SQTLMKLNKES
+1429 
-1440 QENAGDAEK
+1440 
-1449 VAAEENKDLQ
+1449 
-1459 LETES
+1459 
-1464 QNKISDTT
+1464 
-1472 TYEAEGTEENI
+1472 
-1483 NDVSVTLVREV
+1483 
-1494 EVTGDTGTGESN
+1494 
-1506 MTMESDL
+1506 
-1513 MQNDTSSDA
+1513 
-1522 KLEAIKVSDNTERE
+1522 
-1536 VQEETIPKQSDT
+1536 
-1548 TIIPQDAQKE
+1548 
-1558 EAHSEFTVI
+1558 
-1567 HKRKMGSTRRP
+1567 
-1578 LRGKNGQRKEK
+1578 
-1589 EHHDENE
+1589 
-1596 TLDSEDMI
+1596 
-1604 NVEEET
+1604 
-1610 ISLEDEPPLDE
+1610 
-1621 SALQSVKL
+1621 
-1629 GAKEQEMD
+1629 
-1637 TCKKNDVGPVER
+1637 
-1649 SKSTDMQSSCS
+1649 
-1660 SDLTSE
+1660 
-1666 ESIAINICH
+1666 
-1675 ITESQT
+1675 
-1681 PMKLN
+1681 
-1686 EESQENVGDADKGAA
+1686 
-1701 EEGKDLQLEIESR
+1701 
-1714 DTISDTT
+1714 
-1721 TYEAEGTDEKI
+1721 
-1732 NDVRLT
+1732 T

-2928 EVTGDTGTVESNI
+2928 EVTGDTGTVESNLTTESDFLHTSPDVHIEALKISENVEKDVSGETDTVLKQSDINLIPEDSHTEEAHSKSSPVIQKRKMGSTRRPLRGNKGQRQEHDEKEIFILKDEPSPDESRYTAVSVCDISESQTLPKIHAGSQENSGDVEIVPAEEDTERHLENQTFDSTAFGGEATEENICEAIVLDKEVEFIGDTVTLESNI

>member
-1003 ESNMTTESDLIQND
+1003 ESNMTT
-1017 TSSDPKLEAI
+1017 
-1027 KVSDDAGCKVQEE
+1027 
-1040 TVPKQSDT
+1040 
-1048 TIIPHDT
+1048 
-1055 QKEEAHSEFTVIHK
+1055 
-1069 RKMGSTRRP
+1069 
-1078 HRGKNGQRKEKEHR
+1078 
-1092 DENET
+1092 
-1097 PYSEDIIN
+1097 
-1105 VEKETISLEDE
+1105 
-1116 SITNASLLRTTKD
+1116 
-1129 GVKEQDME
+1129 
-1137 LCEDNDVGPVERS
+1137 
-1150 ESALLQ
+1150 
-1156 SSCRS
+1156 
-1161 DFLSEESTAVS
+1161 
-1172 ICHIT
+1172 
-1177 ESQTLMKLNK
+1177 
-1187 ESQENAGDAEK
+1187 
-1198 VAAEENKDLQLET
+1198 
-1211 ESQNKISDT
+1211 
-1220 TSYEAEGTEEKINDV
+1220 
-1235 SVTLIREVE
+1235 
-1244 VTGDTGTVESNM
+1244 
-1256 TMESDLMQN
+1256 
-1265 DTSSDAKLEAI
+1265 
-1276 KVSDNTECEVQE
+1276 
-1288 ETDTVPKQSDTT
+1288 
-1300 IIPQDTQKE
+1300 
-1309 EAHSEFTVIHK
+1309 
-1320 RKMGSTRRPL
+1320 
-1330 RGKNRQRKE
+1330 
-1339 KEHHDENET
+1339 
-1348 PDSED
+1348 
-1353 MINVE
+1353 
-1358 KETISLEDESIT
+1358 
-1370 NASLLRTTKD
+1370 
-1380 GVKVQDVELCEDN
+1380 
-1393 DVGPVERSESALL
+1393 
-1406 QSSCRSDFLSEES
+1406 
-1419 TAVSICHVTE
+1419 
-1429 SQTLMKLNKES
+1429 
-1440 QENAGDAEK
+1440 
-1449 VAAEENKDLQ
+1449 
-1459 LETES
+1459 
-1464 QNKISDTT
+1464 
-1472 TYEAEGTEENI
+1472 
-1483 NDVSVTLVREV
+1483 
-1494 EVTGDTGTGESN
+1494 
-1506 MTMESDL
+1506 ESDL

-2928 EVTGDTGTVESNI
+2928 EVTGDTGTVESNLTTESDFLHTSPDVHIEALKISENVEKDVSGETDTVLKQSDINLIPEDSHTEEAHSKSSPVIQKRKMGSTRRPLRGNKGQRQEHDEKEIFILKDEPSPDESRYTAVSVCDISESQTLPKIHAGSQENSGDVEIVPAEEDTERHLENQTFDSTAFGGEATEENICEAIVLDKEVEFIGDTVTLESNI

>member
-978 TEEKINDVSVTL
+978 TEEK
-990 VREVEVTGDTGTV
+990 
-1003 ESNMTTESDLIQND
+1003 
-1017 TSSDPKLEAI
+1017 
-1027 KVSDDAGCKVQEE
+1027 
-1040 TVPKQSDT
+1040 
-1048 TIIPHDT
+1048 
-1055 QKEEAHSEFTVIHK
+1055 
-1069 RKMGSTRRP
+1069 
-1078 HRGKNGQRKEKEHR
+1078 
-1092 DENET
+1092 
-1097 PYSEDIIN
+1097 
-1105 VEKETISLEDE
+1105 
-1116 SITNASLLRTTKD
+1116 
-1129 GVKEQDME
+1129 
-1137 LCEDNDVGPVERS
+1137 
-1150 ESALLQ
+1150 
-1156 SSCRS
+1156 
-1161 DFLSEESTAVS
+1161 
-1172 ICHIT
+1172 
-1177 ESQTLMKLNK
+1177 
-1187 ESQENAGDAEK
+1187 
-1198 VAAEENKDLQLET
+1198 
-1211 ESQNKISDT
+1211 
-1220 TSYEAEGTEEKINDV
+1220 
-1235 SVTLIREVE
+1235 
-1244 VTGDTGTVESNM
+1244 
-1256 TMESDLMQN
+1256 
-1265 DTSSDAKLEAI
+1265 
-1276 KVSDNTECEVQE
+1276 
-1288 ETDTVPKQSDTT
+1288 
-1300 IIPQDTQKE
+1300 
-1309 EAHSEFTVIHK
+1309 
-1320 RKMGSTRRPL
+1320 
-1330 RGKNRQRKE
+1330 
-1339 KEHHDENET
+1339 
-1348 PDSED
+1348 
-1353 MINVE
+1353 
-1358 KETISLEDESIT
+1358 
-1370 NASLLRTTKD
+1370 
-1380 GVKVQDVELCEDN
+1380 
-1393 DVGPVERSESALL
+1393 
-1406 QSSCRSDFLSEES
+1406 
-1419 TAVSICHVTE
+1419 
-1429 SQTLMKLNKES
+1429 
-1440 QENAGDAEK
+1440 
-1449 VAAEENKDLQ
+1449 
-1459 LETES
+1459 
-1464 QNKISDTT
+1464 
-1472 TYEAEGTEENI
+1472 I

-2928 EVTGDTGTVESNI
+2928 EVTGDTGTVESNLTTESDFLHTSPDVHIEALKISENVEKDVSGETDTVLKQSDINLIPEDSHTEEAHSKSSPVIQKRKMGSTRRPLRGNKGQRQEHDEKEIFILKDEPSPDESRYTAVSVCDISESQTLPKIHAGSQENSGDVEIVPAEEDTERHLENQTFDSTAFGGEATEENICEAIVLDKEVEFIGDTVTLESNI

>member
-1506 MTMESDL
+1506 MT
-1513 MQNDTSSDA
+1513 
-1522 KLEAIKVSDNTERE
+1522 
-1536 VQEETIPKQSDT
+1536 
-1548 TIIPQDAQKE
+1548 
-1558 EAHSEFTVI
+1558 
-1567 HKRKMGSTRRP
+1567 
-1578 LRGKNGQRKEK
+1578 
-1589 EHHDENE
+1589 
-1596 TLDSEDMI
+1596 
-1604 NVEEET
+1604 
-1610 ISLEDEPPLDE
+1610 
-1621 SALQSVKL
+1621 
-1629 GAKEQEMD
+1629 
-1637 TCKKNDVGPVER
+1637 
-1649 SKSTDMQSSCS
+1649 
-1660 SDLTSE
+1660 
-1666 ESIAINICH
+1666 
-1675 ITESQT
+1675 
-1681 PMKLN
+1681 
-1686 EESQENVGDADKGAA
+1686 
-1701 EEGKDLQLEIESR
+1701 
-1714 DTISDTT
+1714 
-1721 TYEAEGTDEKI
+1721 
-1732 NDVRLT
+1732 
-1738 LVREVEVTGDTGTG
+1738 
-1752 ESNMTT
+1752 
-1758 ESDLIQNDT
+1758 
-1767 SSDPKLEAIK
+1767 
-1777 VSDDAECKVQEET
+1777 
-1790 VPKQSDTTIIPHDT
+1790 
-1804 QKEEAHSEFTVIHK
+1804 
-1818 RKMGSTRR
+1818 
-1826 PLRGKN
+1826 
-1832 RQRKEKDHHDE
+1832 
-1843 NKTPDSE
+1843 
-1850 DMINVEKETISLE
+1850 
-1863 DESITNAS
+1863 
-1871 LLRTTKDGIKVQ
+1871 
-1883 DMELCEDNYV
+1883 
-1893 GPVERSESALLQ
+1893 
-1905 SSCRSDFL
+1905 
-1913 SEESTA
+1913 
-1919 VSICHIT
+1919 
-1926 ESQTLMKLN
+1926 
-1935 KESQENAGDAEKV
+1935 
-1948 AAEENKDLQLETES
+1948 
-1962 QNKISDTTTYEAEG
+1962 
-1976 TEENIND
+1976 
-1983 VSVTLVREV
+1983 
-1992 EITGDTGTVESNLTT
+1992 
-2007 ESDFL
+2007 
-2012 HTSPDVH
+2012 
-2019 IEALKISENVE
+2019 
-2030 KDVSGETDT
+2030 
-2039 VLKQSDINLIPE
+2039 
-2051 DSHTEEAHSKSSPV
+2051 
-2065 IQKRKMGSTRR
+2065 
-2076 PLRGNEGQRQEHDE
+2076 
-2090 KEIFMLKDEPSP
+2090 
-2102 DESRYTAVSVCDISE
+2102 
-2117 SQTLPKIHAGSQE
+2117 
-2130 NSGDV
+2130 
-2135 EIVPAEEDTERHLEN
+2135 
-2150 QTFDSTA
+2150 
-2157 FGGEATEENI
+2157 
-2167 CEANV
+2167 
-2172 LDKEVEFIGDTVT
+2172 
-2185 LESNI
+2185 
-2190 TTESDL
+2190 TESDL

-2928 EVTGDTGTVESNI
+2928 EVTGDTGTVESNLTTESDFLHTSPDVHIEALKISENVEKDVSGETDTVLKQSDINLIPEDSHTEEAHSKSSPVIQKRKMGSTRRPLRGNKGQRQEHDEKEIFILKDEPSPDESRYTAVSVCDISESQTLPKIHAGSQENSGDVEIVPAEEDTERHLENQTFDSTAFGGEATEENICEAIVLDKEVEFIGDTVTLESNI

>member
-1244 VTGDTGTVESNM
+1244 VTGDTGTVESN
-1256 TMESDLMQN
+1256 
-1265 DTSSDAKLEAI
+1265 
-1276 KVSDNTECEVQE
+1276 
-1288 ETDTVPKQSDTT
+1288 
-1300 IIPQDTQKE
+1300 
-1309 EAHSEFTVIHK
+1309 
-1320 RKMGSTRRPL
+1320 
-1330 RGKNRQRKE
+1330 
-1339 KEHHDENET
+1339 
-1348 PDSED
+1348 
-1353 MINVE
+1353 
-1358 KETISLEDESIT
+1358 
-1370 NASLLRTTKD
+1370 
-1380 GVKVQDVELCEDN
+1380 
-1393 DVGPVERSESALL
+1393 
-1406 QSSCRSDFLSEES
+1406 
-1419 TAVSICHVTE
+1419 
-1429 SQTLMKLNKES
+1429 
-1440 QENAGDAEK
+1440 
-1449 VAAEENKDLQ
+1449 
-1459 LETES
+1459 
-1464 QNKISDTT
+1464 
-1472 TYEAEGTEENI
+1472 
-1483 NDVSVTLVREV
+1483 
-1494 EVTGDTGTGESN
+1494 
-1506 MTMESDL
+1506 
-1513 MQNDTSSDA
+1513 
-1522 KLEAIKVSDNTERE
+1522 
-1536 VQEETIPKQSDT
+1536 
-1548 TIIPQDAQKE
+1548 
-1558 EAHSEFTVI
+1558 
-1567 HKRKMGSTRRP
+1567 
-1578 LRGKNGQRKEK
+1578 
-1589 EHHDENE
+1589 
-1596 TLDSEDMI
+1596 
-1604 NVEEET
+1604 
-1610 ISLEDEPPLDE
+1610 
-1621 SALQSVKL
+1621 
-1629 GAKEQEMD
+1629 
-1637 TCKKNDVGPVER
+1637 
-1649 SKSTDMQSSCS
+1649 
-1660 SDLTSE
+1660 
-1666 ESIAINICH
+1666 
-1675 ITESQT
+1675 
-1681 PMKLN
+1681 
-1686 EESQENVGDADKGAA
+1686 
-1701 EEGKDLQLEIESR
+1701 
-1714 DTISDTT
+1714 
-1721 TYEAEGTDEKI
+1721 
-1732 NDVRLT
+1732 
-1738 LVREVEVTGDTGTG
+1738 
-1752 ESNMTT
+1752 
-1758 ESDLIQNDT
+1758 
-1767 SSDPKLEAIK
+1767 
-1777 VSDDAECKVQEET
+1777 
-1790 VPKQSDTTIIPHDT
+1790 
-1804 QKEEAHSEFTVIHK
+1804 
-1818 RKMGSTRR
+1818 
-1826 PLRGKN
+1826 
-1832 RQRKEKDHHDE
+1832 
-1843 NKTPDSE
+1843 
-1850 DMINVEKETISLE
+1850 
-1863 DESITNAS
+1863 
-1871 LLRTTKDGIKVQ
+1871 
-1883 DMELCEDNYV
+1883 
-1893 GPVERSESALLQ
+1893 
-1905 SSCRSDFL
+1905 
-1913 SEESTA
+1913 
-1919 VSICHIT
+1919 
-1926 ESQTLMKLN
+1926 
-1935 KESQENAGDAEKV
+1935 
-1948 AAEENKDLQLETES
+1948 
-1962 QNKISDTTTYEAEG
+1962 
-1976 TEENIND
+1976 
-1983 VSVTLVREV
+1983 
-1992 EITGDTGTVESNLTT
+1992 LTT

-2928 EVTGDTGTVESNI
+2928 EVTGDTGTVESNLTTESDFLHTSPDVHIEALKISENVEKDVSGETDTVLKQSDINLIPEDSHTEEAHSKSSPVIQKRKMGSTRRPLRGNKGQRQEHDEKEIFILKDEPSPDESRYTAVSVCDISESQTLPKIHAGSQENSGDVEIVPAEEDTERHLENQTFDSTAFGGEATEENICEAIVLDKEVEFIGDTVTLESNI